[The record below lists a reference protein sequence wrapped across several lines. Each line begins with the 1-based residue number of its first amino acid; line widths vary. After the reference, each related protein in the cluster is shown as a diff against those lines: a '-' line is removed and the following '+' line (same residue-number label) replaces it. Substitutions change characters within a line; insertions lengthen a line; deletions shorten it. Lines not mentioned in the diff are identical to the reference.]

1 MAETQ
6 SVIPII
12 RDADRG
18 RVLSDMQE
26 AIDNIV
32 EGIEA
37 NRGVGVGK
45 VTLTLTIKSKSEGGA
60 YTISAD
66 VKAKIPEP
74 SRADMIMFLGDDG
87 ELQRRDP
94 RQPDLP
100 GVTAADFRSGAQ
112 DQ

>member
-32 EGIEA
+32 DGIEA

-45 VTLTLTIKSKSEGGA
+45 VSLTLTIKSKSEGT

-100 GVTAADFRSGAQ
+100 GVTTADFRSGAQ

>member
-26 AIDNIV
+26 AIDSIV
-32 EGIEA
+32 DGIEA

-45 VTLTLTIKSKSEGGA
+45 VTLTLTIKSKSEGT

-66 VKAKIPEP
+66 VKAKMPEP

-100 GVTAADFRSGAQ
+100 GVTAADFWSGAQ

>member
-32 EGIEA
+32 DGIEA

-45 VTLTLTIKSKSEGGA
+45 VTLTLTIKSKSEGT

-74 SRADMIMFLGDDG
+74 SRADMIMFLGVVA

>member
-18 RVLSDMQE
+18 RVLTDMQE
-26 AIDNIV
+26 GIDAIV
-32 EGIEA
+32 QAIED

-45 VTLTLTIKSKSEGGA
+45 LTLTLTIKSKSEGT
-60 YTISAD
+60 YTIAAD
-66 VKAKIPEP
+66 VKSKIPEP

-100 GVTAADFRSGAQ
+100 GVAAADFRTGAK

>member
-26 AIDNIV
+26 EIDNIV
-32 EGIEA
+32 DGIEA

-45 VTLTLTIKSKSEGGA
+45 VTLTLTIKSKSEGT

-100 GVTAADFRSGAQ
+100 GVTAADFRSVAQ